1 MSANSKKFY
10 MHLAISIVLF
20 VLLRFVPASNGLTPI
35 GVNVLSVF
43 IPVLYMWLVIGT
55 DWPSWLAMALVI
67 FTGVMTPAEVYS
79 GVFGTSLII
88 TVIGMMSFSKVLTN
102 TGVIELVVKR
112 AITFEIVRGRP
123 YVFIAM
129 LLGACGLISCF
140 VDVGAVTLIFIPI
153 IAGICDEIG
162 YKKGD
167 AFYTSLMIGLF
178 WVTNAFNGGSPLG
191 HALPVIMMNAAAAG
205 GYEISYSEWLAVGVP
220 AAILISAA
228 AIVLICLV
236 WRPEASKFKN
246 YDLDAHRN
254 SIPKLS
260 REGAITLV
268 IFALV
273 ILYWVVPVV
282 FPGLMSENMTALY
295 NRWGTSLPLIIG
307 MSLLCMIHVDNKPV
321 ADFRDMTSTST
332 ITTLLFIGIVSVL
345 GTAISSEAAGISAC
359 LNTIL
364 APFTSSMSMF
374 MIVVLGCL
382 GCIILTNFISNTVS
396 MLLFFSLIIPIVQAG
411 GGDVNLVIIL
421 LCIMACFASLVPSAA
436 VTAPFFFGPEHITV
450 KNTYKWNII
459 MIILAWLIT
468 AFIFYPLFAMLV

>member
-1 MSANSKKFY
+1 
-10 MHLAISIVLF
+10 
-20 VLLRFVPASNGLTPI
+20 
-35 GVNVLSVF
+35 
-43 IPVLYMWLVIGT
+43 
-55 DWPSWLAMALVI
+55 
-67 FTGVMTPAEVYS
+67 
-79 GVFGTSLII
+79 
-88 TVIGMMSFSKVLTN
+88 
-102 TGVIELVVKR
+102 
-112 AITFEIVRGRP
+112 
-123 YVFIAM
+123 
-129 LLGACGLISCF
+129 
-140 VDVGAVTLIFIPI
+140 
-153 IAGICDEIG
+153 
-162 YKKGD
+162 
-167 AFYTSLMIGLF
+167 
-178 WVTNAFNGGSPLG
+178 
-191 HALPVIMMNAAAAG
+191 MMNAAAAG

-374 MIVVLGCL
+374 RD
-382 GCIILTNFISNTVS
+382 
-396 MLLFFSLIIPIVQAG
+396 PG
-411 GGDVNLVIIL
+411 GHL
-421 LCIMACFASLVPSAA
+421 
-436 VTAPFFFGPEHITV
+436 
-450 KNTYKWNII
+450 
-459 MIILAWLIT
+459 
-468 AFIFYPLFAMLV
+468 